1 MPSAADGQGDGDN
14 IGFDL
19 RARAVGDKAI
29 ELDAVPRCVGRDQ
42 KNARKERTATV
53 KAGKSKT
60 KSSASA
66 SSGSARMSVRR
77 QRH

>member
-29 ELDAVPRCVGRDQ
+29 ELDAVPRCVGRDSLGGT
-42 KNARKERTATV
+42 R
-53 KAGKSKT
+53 
-60 KSSASA
+60 AS
-66 SSGSARMSVRR
+66 VP
-77 QRH
+77 QRPRGLPLLFEVPLVFQLRALRLEG